1 MVVESAWQW
10 QYWQSCECLKERWQW
25 MGGSGVILAKTVD
38 GGTTSGS
45 GSMTVVPVDSADQ
58 GASNGMI
65 FIVAVAVLAEL

>member
-1 MVVESAWQW
+1 
-10 QYWQSCECLKERWQW
+10 